1 MQALRQHGDLQ
12 EGVQQQHLRTMAD
25 AGKELLALVDETMD
39 WSRMDAGEMR
49 VACHSVNLLDLV
61 HAALQSVA
69 ALAQDQGVSLAPP
82 PLRRGAQRDLWVQA
96 DPVRLRQVLL
106 NLLSNAI
113 KYNRVGGGV
122 AVRVLQRGTEVQ
134 LVVQDTG
141 LGLTPEQQAQLF
153 QPYNRLGA
161 EGSSV
166 QGSGVGLSIAR
177 GLVALMG
184 GRLEARSNPGVG
196 SEFSLWLTR
205 ATAPAPLR
213 TEPARSDFGALE
225 ENHNTRGTV
234 LYVEDNEV
242 NVLVFQACLARRPQ
256 VQLLVART
264 AAAALELA
272 RQQAVDLMVLD
283 LNLPDCTGLEL
294 AAQLRHLRH
303 LRHLRDRSHAGHVP
317 MVLFTADA
325 APQIESQA
333 RAAGFLRVW
342 HKPFDTVRLLTDIDT
357 LLEPEPALL

>member
-1 MQALRQHGDLQ
+1 
-12 EGVQQQHLRTMAD
+12 
-25 AGKELLALVDETMD
+25 
-39 WSRMDAGEMR
+39 
-49 VACHSVNLLDLV
+49 
-61 HAALQSVA
+61 
-69 ALAQDQGVSLAPP
+69 
-82 PLRRGAQRDLWVQA
+82 
-96 DPVRLRQVLL
+96 
-106 NLLSNAI
+106 LLSNAI
-113 KYNRVGGGV
+113 KYNRAGGGV

-141 LGLTPEQQAQLF
+141 LGLTAQQQTQLF

-161 EGSSV
+161 ESGTV

-177 GLVALMG
+177 GLMALMG

-196 SEFSLWLTR
+196 SEFSLWLTQ
-205 ATAPAPLR
+205 ASAPTVLQS
-213 TEPARSDFGALE
+213 EPARSDFGALE
-225 ENHNTRGTV
+225 ENHHTRGTV

-256 VQLLVART
+256 VQLHVART

-272 RQQAVDLMVLD
+272 RQQAVDLVVLD

-294 AAQLRHLRH
+294 ATQLRHL
-303 LRHLRDRSHAGHVP
+303 SNIGNVP

-333 RAAGFLRVW
+333 RAAGFTRVW
-342 HKPFDTVRLLTDIDT
+342 HKPFDTVRLLTDIDS
-357 LLEPEPALL
+357 LLEPVLA